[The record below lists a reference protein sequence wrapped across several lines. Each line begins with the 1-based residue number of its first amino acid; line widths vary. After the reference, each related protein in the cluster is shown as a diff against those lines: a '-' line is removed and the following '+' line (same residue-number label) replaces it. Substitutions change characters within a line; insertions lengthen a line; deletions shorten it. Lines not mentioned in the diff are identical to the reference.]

1 MDTQSLQ
8 QAVQHVGATALA
20 ISFVAGVLF
29 SFNPVAL
36 AAIPVSMAY
45 VTKANSIR
53 QALGF
58 GAVFIAGMVVAQVA
72 LGAVAALVGL
82 GVQALLGRHWGLVLG
97 PWLIALG
104 LLWAGWVRVP
114 FEGLSLRARRTT
126 TAWGTFMLGAVF
138 AVAICPVCT
147 PALVVLLGGAGG
159 IGSVPWGAA
168 LLLAFA
174 LGRALPMMLGAG
186 ALGWI
191 EQRPRLE
198 RYRRAFDVAGGIALI
213 AMGLYMINSYFFFVP
228 ALAG

>member
-8 QAVQHVGATALA
+8 QAVQHIGAAALA

-45 VTKANSIR
+45 VTKARSAR
-53 QALGF
+53 QALWF
-58 GAVFIAGMVVAQVA
+58 GAVFIAGMVLAQMA
-72 LGAVAALVGL
+72 LGAVAGLAGL
-82 GVQALLGRHWGLVLG
+82 GVQSLLGRYWGLVLG
-97 PWLIALG
+97 PWLIVLG
-104 LLWAGWVRVP
+104 LMWPGWVRMP
-114 FEGLSLRARRTT
+114 FEGLPLRASRTT
-126 TAWGTFMLGAVF
+126 TTWGTFMLGALF
-138 AVAICPVCT
+138 ALAICPVCT
-147 PALVVLLGGAGG
+147 PALVVLLGVAGG
-159 IGSVPWGAA
+159 IGSAVWGAA

-191 EQRPRLE
+191 EQRPWLQ

-213 AMGLYMINSYFFFVP
+213 AMGLYMINAYFFFVP
-228 ALAG
+228 ALAA